1 MLLKIKL
8 IVFHFLNDE
17 KNVTSLWWCGIVC
30 CGNMRRVYICS
41 DAEALCYLMTVLSH
55 SVSCCKYHTW

>member
-17 KNVTSLWWCGIVC
+17 KNVTSL
-30 CGNMRRVYICS
+30 
-41 DAEALCYLMTVLSH
+41 
-55 SVSCCKYHTW
+55 